1 MKLHPGA
8 ACSNVL
14 GVYFAKCLNKQ
25 RTLRDAL
32 YSSLKSNITE
42 YGKPFGLLVL
52 PLILR
57 NEAHHLSTFKPWV
70 DLDLIS
76 PACHGMDPI
85 YVSSFNLLV
94 LPAFIHHFQFL

>member
-1 MKLHPGA
+1 MGNL
-8 ACSNVL
+8 
-14 GVYFAKCLNKQ
+14 
-25 RTLRDAL
+25 
-32 YSSLKSNITE
+32 
-42 YGKPFGLLVL
+42 FGLLVL

-57 NEAHHLSTFKPWV
+57 SEAHHLSTFKPWV